1 MEEDYRKLIGNSRS
15 SLEEN
20 PKVTYMKKLS
30 KNLQKFK
37 KVTKPWARVYL
48 ANRQKQLKEVESSLK
63 DIYEQ
68 NNTGVF
74 TKIELEEVK
83 EKELK
88 RDELLAREEEIQR
101 LTSRAIWIKQGD
113 NNTKFFHNFA
123 NHRRNQNTI
132 ATIKDMNGEM
142 VSSFK
147 EKAEA
152 GEIF

>member
-20 PKVTYMKKLS
+20 PKVTYMKQLS

-74 TKIELEEVK
+74 TKIEL
-83 EKELK
+83 
-88 RDELLAREEEIQR
+88 
-101 LTSRAIWIKQGD
+101 
-113 NNTKFFHNFA
+113 
-123 NHRRNQNTI
+123 
-132 ATIKDMNGEM
+132 
-142 VSSFK
+142 
-147 EKAEA
+147 
-152 GEIF
+152 